1 MEQSI
6 NFLCDDD
13 KYLELLSKKKDS
25 CILNFRE
32 QFKVCWRF
40 FFCSNSS
47 ISYHRFKELV
57 YSNKNPENAEE
68 ENFLSVLNEYNEL
81 LNSKEEFLKFFE
93 ENKISLNYNG
103 DFLNFIKVYFNL
115 LIKKFDFIKAVLYL
129 NCLFLYVGI
138 FPATYSKKEIFELM
152 NEQNKE
158 NIIYNS
164 LLNSKLF
171 SLDYLNN
178 LKTLKPEDVIKELKE
193 IRKENSEISNLYLF
207 GSFANGLY
215 LKDSD
220 IDIAI
225 YFKEETIYS
234 KKEEIL
240 KEIDKKLSAKL
251 NRYIDLVEIMSREND
266 YLLDKIGINMEVV
279 YE

>member
-32 QFKVCWRF
+32 QFKVCWGF

-57 YSNKNPENAEE
+57 YSNKSPENAEE
-68 ENFLSVLNEYNEL
+68 ENFLSVLNEYKDL
-81 LNSKEEFLKFFE
+81 LNSKEKFLKFFE

-158 NIIYNS
+158 NIICNS

>member
-1 MEQSI
+1 M
-6 NFLCDDD
+6 
-13 KYLELLSKKKDS
+13 
-25 CILNFRE
+25 
-32 QFKVCWRF
+32 
-40 FFCSNSS
+40 
-47 ISYHRFKELV
+47 
-57 YSNKNPENAEE
+57 
-68 ENFLSVLNEYNEL
+68 
-81 LNSKEEFLKFFE
+81 
-93 ENKISLNYNG
+93 
-103 DFLNFIKVYFNL
+103 
-115 LIKKFDFIKAVLYL
+115 
-129 NCLFLYVGI
+129 
-138 FPATYSKKEIFELM
+138 
-152 NEQNKE
+152 E

-178 LKTLKPEDVIKELKE
+178 LKTLKPVDVIKELKE

-207 GSFANGLY
+207 RSFANGLY

-240 KEIDKKLSAKL
+240 KEIDKKLSSKL

-266 YLLDKIGINMEVV
+266 YLLDKIGMIMEVV

>member
-57 YSNKNPENAEE
+57 YSNKSPENAEE
-68 ENFLSVLNEYNEL
+68 ENFLSVLNEYKDL
-81 LNSKEEFLKFFE
+81 LNSKEKFLKFFE

-158 NIIYNS
+158 NIICNS

-266 YLLDKIGINMEVV
+266 YLLDKIGINMDVV

>member
-138 FPATYSKKEIFELM
+138 FPATYSKKEIFEFM
-152 NEQNKE
+152 NEQNNE
-158 NIIYNS
+158 NIICNS

>member
-57 YSNKNPENAEE
+57 YGNKNPENAEE
-68 ENFLSVLNEYNEL
+68 EYFLSVLNEYNEL

-158 NIIYNS
+158 NIICNS

-240 KEIDKKLSAKL
+240 KEIDKKLSSKL

-266 YLLDKIGINMEVV
+266 YLLIGINMEVV

>member
-158 NIIYNS
+158 NIICNS

-178 LKTLKPEDVIKELKE
+178 LKILKPEDVIKELKE

-225 YFKEETIYS
+225 YFKEETIYP

>member
-1 MEQSI
+1 M
-6 NFLCDDD
+6 
-13 KYLELLSKKKDS
+13 
-25 CILNFRE
+25 
-32 QFKVCWRF
+32 
-40 FFCSNSS
+40 
-47 ISYHRFKELV
+47 
-57 YSNKNPENAEE
+57 
-68 ENFLSVLNEYNEL
+68 
-81 LNSKEEFLKFFE
+81 
-93 ENKISLNYNG
+93 
-103 DFLNFIKVYFNL
+103 

-158 NIIYNS
+158 NIIYNF

-178 LKTLKPEDVIKELKE
+178 LKTLKPVDVIKELKE

-240 KEIDKKLSAKL
+240 KEIDKKLSSKL